1 MSDDDELPE
10 IADLTNEEQTALSVL
25 KLCERIETLIDQ
37 QHELFD
43 AHNELLNALN
53 GDAEASSD
61 PDSSPADGVMG
72 EGVSDVPPGFY

>member
-1 MSDDDELPE
+1 MSDDDVAL
-10 IADLTNEEQTALSVL
+10 ADLTAEQHTAISVL
-25 KLCERIETLIDQ
+25 KLCDRLDTLLDQ
-37 QHELFD
+37 QQDLFD
-43 AHNELLNALN
+43 AHNELLDALN